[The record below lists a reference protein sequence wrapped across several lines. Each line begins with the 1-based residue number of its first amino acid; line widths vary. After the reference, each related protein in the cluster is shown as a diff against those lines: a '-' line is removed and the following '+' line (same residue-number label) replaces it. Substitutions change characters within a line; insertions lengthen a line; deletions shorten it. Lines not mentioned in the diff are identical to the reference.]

1 MSSVSPEIL
10 DAIRELIRLD
20 RELRELRIQ
29 QRLLDTRRNEQREKI
44 LAHYKENARFKTPMG
59 DIVVR
64 TREIPSRFT
73 LEDIRDILIEAN
85 FLREEDREHLTRL
98 FEEEA
103 ENKSRTTRTLSVRK
117 PHTRRRLRRSQ
128 NKTAKQQPELLEDVV
143 KED

>member
-10 DAIRELIRLD
+10 NAIRELIRLD

-29 QRLLDTRRNEQREKI
+29 QRLLDTKRNEQREKI

-103 ENKSRTTRTLSVRK
+103 DNNSRTTRTLSVRK
-117 PHTRRRLRRSQ
+117 PHTRRRLRRNQ
-128 NKTAKQQPELLEDVV
+128 NKTAKQQLELSEDVV